1 MKKLPKLVACTAILM
16 CGTFIGAC
24 ANMATT
30 IQSTDKIIESQKE
43 EQVAQ
48 EETKEESQPVIINY
62 NIDNSDN
69 SVDNSYVDN
78 SYNDYS
84 TYSVTED
91 NDSHYENHE
100 DSTVIETESEPEKVE
115 EPTITGISHN
125 RGLVGGG
132 EQITIY
138 GKNFSSNIE
147 VYFGST
153 KSTIISK
160 DDSVII
166 VKTPEHNQGKVDVIV
181 KDLIKNLQSVL
192 ESAFEFY
199 EEETIY
205 PSLNGLSS
213 VSGYTDGKETISL
226 FGSSFGSNIEVYF
239 GDKIATIKNNK
250 TYHNS

>member
-100 DSTVIETESEPEKVE
+100 DSTVIETEPEPEKVE
-115 EPTITGISHN
+115 EPTDYINSETN
-125 RGLVGGG
+125 EEDV
-132 EQITIY
+132 TIPI
-138 GKNFSSNIE
+138 GDESN
-147 VYFGST
+147 
-153 KSTIISK
+153 
-160 DDSVII
+160 DSNPNPNV
-166 VKTPEHNQGKVDVIV
+166 V
-181 KDLIKNLQSVL
+181 LIKGIKCPKCGEHSYTEMYNKRDTNLQHYIGMCKSCK
-192 ESAFEFY
+192 Y
-199 EEETIY
+199 EY
-205 PSLNGLSS
+205 
-213 VSGYTDGKETISL
+213 
-226 FGSSFGSNIEVYF
+226 
-239 GDKIATIKNNK
+239 
-250 TYHNS
+250 